1 MKSLGKITKG
11 KGEAQQQQ
19 DQNVFHAQTSIP
31 KGEAKSILVLS
42 CVPSLLKHPLINNAR
57 KRLLCG
63 DANMKKTDVRPPV
76 IMLVLAIS
84 IVVIAASGCSR
95 GPVANA
101 NINTNTNVNV
111 NANPSGANIN
121 ASTAPST
128 IAAKEPETYRAT
140 IVFTAQ
146 TEGGDKAIGIP
157 PLSAEVA
164 KSGNDRRLSFKLPD
178 GSDLVYLEKA
188 GVQYGI
194 APARKQYAELTPEAT
209 GFQLQKLMTPG
220 QVVAYLDRLK
230 GIEFV
235 GEEPLAGRTALKYRY
250 AKTAE
255 TQTSAGE
262 VKTES
267 FVYVDKDTG
276 LPLRAELFSEATGNV
291 QGVKGAKIV
300 AEMQNI
306 QTTVDPSL
314 FEIPAGMNKV
324 PEAQVRAQVNAVTNT
339 VAAVLRTLLTNMNS
353 APPPPPASPTPTVSP
368 ATSPS
373 PAQ

>member
-1 MKSLGKITKG
+1 MK
-11 KGEAQQQQ
+11 
-19 DQNVFHAQTSIP
+19 N
-31 KGEAKSILVLS
+31 
-42 CVPSLLKHPLINNAR
+42 
-57 KRLLCG
+57 
-63 DANMKKTDVRPPV
+63 TDVRPPV
-76 IMLVLAIS
+76 LMLVLTVVSAIA
-84 IVVIAASGCSR
+84 IAASGCAR
-95 GPVANA
+95 GPANNSNLTA
-101 NINTNTNVNV
+101 NVNVNV

-128 IAAKEPETYRAT
+128 IAAREPDTYRAT
-140 IVFTAQ
+140 LVFTAE

-157 PLSAEVA
+157 TLSAEVA
-164 KSGNDRRLSFKLPD
+164 KSGADRRLSFKLPD

-220 QVVAYLDRLK
+220 QVVAYLDRLR

-235 GEEPLAGRTALKYRY
+235 GEEPLAGRTSLKYRY
-250 AKTAE
+250 ARTAQ

-291 QGVKGAKIV
+291 QGVKGATVV
-300 AEMQNI
+300 AEMRDI
-306 QTTVDPSL
+306 QTNPDPSL
-314 FEIPAGMNKV
+314 FEIPTGMNKV

-339 VAAVLRTLLTNMNS
+339 VAAVLRTLLTNMNT
-353 APPPPPASPTPTVSP
+353 APPPPSPTASPTLSP
-368 ATSPS
+368 AASPS
-373 PAQ
+373 PTR

>member
-1 MKSLGKITKG
+1 MK
-11 KGEAQQQQ
+11 
-19 DQNVFHAQTSIP
+19 N
-31 KGEAKSILVLS
+31 
-42 CVPSLLKHPLINNAR
+42 
-57 KRLLCG
+57 
-63 DANMKKTDVRPPV
+63 TDVRPPV
-76 IMLVLAIS
+76 LMLVLALL
-84 IVVIAASGCSR
+84 IALSGCAR
-95 GPVANA
+95 GPANSNSNLTA
-101 NINTNTNVNV
+101 NVNVNV
-111 NANPSGANIN
+111 NANASTGANIN

-128 IAAKEPETYRAT
+128 IAAREPDTYSAT
-140 IVFTAQ
+140 LVFAAE

-157 PLSAEVA
+157 ELSAQVA

-209 GFQLQKLMTPG
+209 GFQIQRLMTPG
-220 QVVAYLDRLK
+220 QLVAHLERLQ

-250 AKTAE
+250 ARTAQ

-267 FVYVDKDTG
+267 FVFVDKDTG

-291 QGVKGAKIV
+291 QGIKGAKVV
-300 AEMQNI
+300 AEMRDI
-306 QTTVDPSL
+306 QTNVQPSV
-314 FEIPAGMNKV
+314 FEIPAGFNKV

-353 APPPPPASPTPTVSP
+353 APPPSPTPTGPPAASPTPTR
-368 ATSPS
+368 
-373 PAQ
+373 